1 MPGILAALLAVGLLA
16 VPRAFA
22 QSNKS
27 LLLRAHHGPV
37 NVSARKFEYDYKT
50 DTFVATGNA
59 VVNQAE
65 TTLTA
70 DRIELFRG
78 QHRGAAFGNVHL
90 VDPMGDMTASK
101 AKVDWANETAEL
113 TNGKLVASNHT
124 YRLRGA
130 KIDKLIGQR
139 YRITDGFFTT
149 CGCGGPTPDWSI
161 SGADIDLH
169 VGDKGV
175 ARDAHFDILGYPI
188 IPLPYAVFPVD
199 TSRSSGFLSPRV
211 GESGLRGFQYLQP
224 FYWAINKSSDATIA
238 TDVETNMRVGVLGEY
253 RLQNGDDDYLRVDG
267 AFMNESLRSQA
278 SRVNDVVDTQLADP
292 HIPINRYD
300 IIGTLRQHLTPDLT
314 AYADAVSVSDSL
326 YLREMNVWTLSKR
339 GFPNSYNTMRNA
351 PSDFGLIDSF
361 ENGYAQLGGQWNQD
375 LIQPQEFAL
384 QRLPE
389 FLISGR
395 KQLFGGLAYAD
406 YNVEADNFWRSQG
419 VDGTRLDINPQV
431 TIPWRLGEYIYGW
444 GGVGMHETVYD
455 VSGHSINVTP
465 VGTNGLEYNNGL
477 SLGPLEQG
485 GLTSR
490 ELPYADLGAST
501 IIEKVYN
508 VNWKTI
514 SKLKHTLEPFIDY
527 EYVPNIDQN
536 DLPLFDSLDRINGR
550 SLLTYGVTSRIFVR
564 SAPRLII
571 PHSDEG
577 QSDQSQAVMTGVG
590 PGAGIAREIADFQI
604 LQAYDTSHAIAK
616 GGSRWSDLQA
626 SAQILPTDVGSI
638 GSQIGY
644 DPRDNRL
651 TYSSVYFTLQ
661 PPGSTNKPTLYMGR
675 ALVGSF
681 IQFSY
686 NYIAPG
692 PSALQPGLNSS
703 FFEYLTLR
711 AYYNVFDRL
720 GVFFAPSYDVAN
732 SKLLSAEYGVR
743 IKSPCNCWAFDVG
756 ITQSTN
762 PSETA
767 VQFMVTLGGIGSI
780 GQNPFG
786 RSPFQHSTGVLS
798 GLY

>member
-1 MPGILAALLAVGLLA
+1 MG
-16 VPRAFA
+16 
-22 QSNKS
+22 
-27 LLLRAHHGPV
+27 
-37 NVSARKFEYDYKT
+37 EM
-50 DTFVATGNA
+50 VAS
-59 VVNQAE
+59 E
-65 TTLTA
+65 
-70 DRIELFRG
+70 
-78 QHRGAAFGNVHL
+78 
-90 VDPMGDMTASK
+90 

-124 YRLRGA
+124 YRLRGK
-130 KIDKLIGQR
+130 KIYKLIGQR
-139 YRITDGFFTT
+139 YRVTDGFFTT
-149 CGCGGPTPDWSI
+149 CGCGGDTPDWAI

-175 ARDAHFDILGYPI
+175 ARNAHFDILGYPV

-199 TSRSSGFLSPRV
+199 TTRSSGFLSPRV
-211 GESGLRGFQYLQP
+211 GTSGLRGFQYVQP
-224 FYWAINKSSDATIA
+224 FYWVINKSSDATIA
-238 TDVETNMRVGVLGEY
+238 SDVETNMRVGLLGEY
-253 RLQNGDDDYLRVDG
+253 RLQNGDDDYLRVDA
-267 AFMNESLRSQA
+267 AFMNEGLRSQA
-278 SRVNDVVDTQLADP
+278 SRVNDVVDTQIADP
-292 HIPINRYD
+292 HIPIDRYD

-314 AYADAVSVSDSL
+314 AYADAISVSDSL

-351 PSDFGLIDSF
+351 PADFGLIDSF
-361 ENGYAQLGGQWNQD
+361 ANGYAQFGGLWNQD

-384 QRLPE
+384 QTLPE
-389 FLISGR
+389 FLLSGR
-395 KQLFGGLAYAD
+395 KELFGGLAYAD
-406 YNVEADNFWRSQG
+406 YNVQADNFWRSQG
-419 VDGTRLDINPQV
+419 VDGMRLDLNPQLTV
-431 TIPWRLGEYIYGW
+431 PWRLGEYLYGW

-455 VSGHSINVTP
+455 VSGRSIGVTP
-465 VGTNGLEYNNGL
+465 VGTNGLEYNNAL

-485 GLTSR
+485 GLMSR
-490 ELPYADLGAST
+490 ELPYVDFGAST

-514 SKLKHTLEPFIDY
+514 SKLKHTIEPFVYYD
-527 EYVPNIDQN
+527 YVPNIDQN

-571 PHSDEG
+571 ANTDQEQGDE
-577 QSDQSQAVMTGVG
+577 SQAVMTGVG
-590 PGAGIAREIADFQI
+590 PSAGVAREIAKFQI

-616 GGSRWSDLQA
+616 GDSRWSDLQA
-626 SAQILPTDVGSI
+626 SATILPMSVGSV
-638 GSQIGY
+638 GSQVGY
-644 DPRDNRL
+644 DPRDNRI

-661 PPGSTNKPTLYMGR
+661 PPSSRSVPTLFMGR
-675 ALVGSF
+675 ALMGSF

-692 PSALQPGLNSS
+692 PATLQPGVNSN

-711 AYYNVFDRL
+711 AYYNLFDRL
-720 GVFFAPSYDVAN
+720 GVFFAPSYDIAHGE
-732 SKLLSAEYGVR
+732 LLSAEYGVR

-756 ITQSTN
+756 VTESTN

-786 RSPFQHSTGVLS
+786 RSPFQHSTGVLPS
-798 GLY
+798 LY